1 MGLCLPKSPTCH
13 DVNPNTKLFNVCCG
27 EQLTIEHSEID
38 GVNEEEKHCDE
49 QNKKVESEKTATLA
63 FL

>member
-1 MGLCLPKSPTCH
+1 MGLCLPKPPTCH
-13 DVNPNTKLFNVCCG
+13 EVNPETKLFNVCCG
-27 EQLTIEHSEID
+27 GQLNIENSEID

>member
-13 DVNPNTKLFNVCCG
+13 EVNPNTKLFNVCCWG
-27 EQLTIEHSEID
+27 QLTIEHSEID